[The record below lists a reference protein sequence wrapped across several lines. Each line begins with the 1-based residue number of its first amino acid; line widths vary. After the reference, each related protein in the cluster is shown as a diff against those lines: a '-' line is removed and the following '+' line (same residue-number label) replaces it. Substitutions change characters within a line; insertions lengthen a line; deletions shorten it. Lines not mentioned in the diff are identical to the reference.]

1 MILTIVL
8 KLPDKIWSEL
18 TFIEDLNHYIHINKI
33 RMDICK
39 TRIGKK
45 YWKFHN
51 MSAIEG
57 NMIRVGKKPVMNYVM
72 ACVTLFNSGSNEI
85 IIRARGKAITKA
97 VDIAQ
102 MLRRSFTKGLIIK
115 SIKVGSE
122 DIKRM
127 QEEFPISTIEIVLMK

>member
-1 MILTIVL
+1 
-8 KLPDKIWSEL
+8 
-18 TFIEDLNHYIHINKI
+18 
-33 RMDICK
+33 
-39 TRIGKK
+39 
-45 YWKFHN
+45 

-127 QEEFPISTIEIVLMK
+127 QEEFPISTIEIVLTK

>member
-1 MILTIVL
+1 
-8 KLPDKIWSEL
+8 
-18 TFIEDLNHYIHINKI
+18 
-33 RMDICK
+33 
-39 TRIGKK
+39 
-45 YWKFHN
+45 

-127 QEEFPISTIEIVLMK
+127 QEEFPISTIEIVLSK